1 MKKLKSI
8 LVQFFNELLGHGVGW
23 ISGLLSVQLISNFFE
38 ERSIS
43 NLWGF
48 WSDKWVVDHDT
59 FTNLE
64 WVIAA
69 IGGYLIMKLVDK
81 YWSPLLSK
89 MLNINQENDS
99 SSSDS
104 LDEEGT
110 TDSMKKHKTAEPVE
124 EEVNS

>member
-23 ISGLLSVQLISNFFE
+23 VSGLLSVQLISNFFE

-69 IGGYLIMKLVDK
+69 FGGYVIMKLVDK
-81 YWSPLLSK
+81 YWTPLLSK
-89 MLNINQENDS
+89 ILKINQEDS
-99 SSSDS
+99 STENANLDKEDS
-104 LDEEGT
+104 NP
-110 TDSMKKHKTAEPVE
+110 KKETQEKAVLTE
-124 EEVNS
+124 

>member
-23 ISGLLSVQLISNFFE
+23 VSGLLSVQLISNFFE

-69 IGGYLIMKLVDK
+69 IGGYLIMKIIDK
-81 YWSPLLSK
+81 YWSPFLSK
-89 MLNINQENDS
+89 LLKINKTEA
-99 SSSDS
+99 SSDNN
-104 LDEEGT
+104 DH
-110 TDSMKKHKTAEPVE
+110 DKKDTK
-124 EEVNS
+124 VNMEAQEKVVLT

>member
-23 ISGLLSVQLISNFFE
+23 VSGLLSVQLISNFFE
-38 ERSIS
+38 EKSIS

-64 WVIAA
+64 WAIAA

-81 YWSPLLSK
+81 YWTPFLSK
-89 MLNINQENDS
+89 LIYGKKENPSESQENENLKEETNILVS
-99 SSSDS
+99 S
-104 LDEEGT
+104 
-110 TDSMKKHKTAEPVE
+110 
-124 EEVNS
+124 

>member
-23 ISGLLSVQLISNFFE
+23 VSGLLSVQLISNFFE

-69 IGGYLIMKLVDK
+69 IGGYLIMKIVDK
-81 YWSPLLSK
+81 YWSPFLSK
-89 MLNINQENDS
+89 LLKINKNEA
-99 SSSDS
+99 SSDNN
-104 LDEEGT
+104 DH
-110 TDSMKKHKTAEPVE
+110 DKKDTK
-124 EEVNS
+124 VNTEAQEKVVLT

>member
-69 IGGYLIMKLVDK
+69 FGGYIIMKLVDK
-81 YWSPLLSK
+81 YWTPLLSK
-89 MLNINQENDS
+89 ILKINQKDS
-99 SSSDS
+99 SPDKDNSIKEDTKEKVV
-104 LDEEGT
+104 L
-110 TDSMKKHKTAEPVE
+110 AE
-124 EEVNS
+124 